1 MIMTMRV
8 TRVVPQRSS
17 IWGNKVMRSI
27 TPLAGRSILVVGD
40 EPLIAGNLWELFE
53 AEGADV
59 HLRRR
64 RDCPSAVV
72 DFGSNG
78 DGSAWFSQTLRAHG
92 NPDLK
97 ETAGVPVLHKPASEG
112 A

>member
-1 MIMTMRV
+1 
-8 TRVVPQRSS
+8 
-17 IWGNKVMRSI
+17 MRST

-40 EPLIAGNLWELFE
+40 EALIAGNLWELFE
-53 AEGADV
+53 AEGADGICV
-59 HLRRR
+59 GDEIVL
-64 RDCPSAVV
+64 SAAVV

-78 DGSAWFSQTLRAHG
+78 DGSAWFSQTLRAYG

-97 ETAGVPVLHKPASEG
+97 EAAGVPVLHKPASEG